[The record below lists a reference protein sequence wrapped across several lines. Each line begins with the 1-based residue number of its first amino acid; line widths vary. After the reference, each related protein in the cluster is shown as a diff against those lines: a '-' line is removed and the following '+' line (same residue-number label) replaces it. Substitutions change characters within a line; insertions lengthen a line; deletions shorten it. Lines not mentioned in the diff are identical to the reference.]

1 MSLSKKYNV
10 PQNAINEMV
19 KDGVISC
26 SWPKYEE
33 IYEDFKRTSSGTFK
47 NITAVY
53 IALAEKHKVSEK
65 TVRDS
70 IKHFK

>member
-33 IYEDFKRTSSGTFK
+33 IYEDFTRTASGSLK

-53 IALAEKHKVSEK
+53 IELAEKHHVSEK
-65 TVRDS
+65 TVRDA
-70 IKHFK
+70 INRFK